1 MMLPIISIEIDGKI
15 VASFDIGGYTTISGK
30 TLYIY
35 LRSIY
40 KPIARNP
47 EIIELCGNQVN
58 LKVLGIEIPAREL
71 VKHWSSLEDYRGFKF
86 MMIFCEWLMEGVRP
100 TTYLLIHIRKPRKSG
115 NCLIR
120 AR

>member
-1 MMLPIISIEIDGKI
+1 MVTFWRG
-15 VASFDIGGYTTISGK
+15 
-30 TLYIY
+30 LYIFY

-40 KPIARNP
+40 EPIARNP

-86 MMIFCEWLMEGVRP
+86 MMIFCEWLVEGVNGNYGKHHFISD
-100 TTYLLIHIRKPRKSG
+100 YLITFIMSVDTL
-115 NCLIR
+115 
-120 AR
+120 